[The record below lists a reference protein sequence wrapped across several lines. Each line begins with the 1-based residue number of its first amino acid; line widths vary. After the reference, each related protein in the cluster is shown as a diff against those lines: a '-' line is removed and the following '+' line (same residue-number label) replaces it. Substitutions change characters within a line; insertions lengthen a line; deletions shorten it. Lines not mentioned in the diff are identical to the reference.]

1 MTSTLKDHPIS
12 NLFPLMNEQEI
23 ILLSM
28 DIKANGQREPIIIL
42 DDMILDGRNRYRAC
56 CCVDIEPN
64 VVVYRGSNPLND
76 VISWNLHRRHL
87 NESQRAIIAAKI
99 ANMKQGTRSDLE
111 PCAKLRNVVS
121 QPEAAKMLNISR
133 RSLQTAKQII
143 QNAPHKVA
151 EIEAGT
157 KTITQVRRELNR
169 EKIQEFIPEKPSGKY
184 RVIYADP
191 PWKYGDQLTENY
203 GATRFHY
210 PTMSITDL
218 CALPIKDLSE
228 DNAVL
233 FLWVTS
239 PILDECWPVIKA
251 WGFEYKT
258 SFVWD
263 KVKHNMGHYNSV
275 RHEFL
280 LICTRGSCLP
290 DINKLY
296 DSVVTIERSDK
307 HSEKPKEFREMID
320 ELYPNGERI
329 ELFARI
335 ETDGWKT
342 WGTGE

>member
-1 MTSTLKDHPIS
+1 MTEDQGSIVIFTKAAQMLAEADTIQKARELKDLALTAADWARRRGLGKQAILYARSYALEAERKMGEMLSQTERADGGRPSKTSNSMLPVSDPIPTLAELGLTKRES
-12 NLFPLMNEQEI
+12 AEAQMLYKISQEI
-23 ILLSM
+23 FEA
-28 DIKANGQREPIIIL
+28 IKAE
-42 DDMILDGRNRYRAC
+42 
-56 CCVDIEPN
+56 E
-64 VVVYRGSNPLND
+64 
-76 VISWNLHRRHL
+76 
-87 NESQRAIIAAKI
+87 K
-99 ANMKQGTRSDLE
+99 TR
-111 PCAKLRNVVS
+111 
-121 QPEAAKMLNISR
+121 
-133 RSLQTAKQII
+133 T
-143 QNAPHKVA
+143 
-151 EIEAGT
+151 EI
-157 KTITQVRRELNR
+157 RREERR
-169 EKIQEFIPEKPSGKY
+169 EKIQKLIPEKPSGKY
-184 RVIYADP
+184 RIIYADP

-210 PTMSITDL
+210 PAMSITDL